1 MPESNRRATDVMR
14 SRGFDPPHT
23 RKFTGNRTATP
34 VKIDFLQKLGYGS
47 VVRCTPKIAVE

>member
-1 MPESNRRATDVMR
+1 MPESNRSVTDVMR
-14 SRGFDPPHT
+14 SLRFDALRS

-47 VVRCTPKIAVE
+47 GVRCTPKIALE